1 MYTPR
6 FSVCI
11 RTPDT
16 LTGWTLH
23 SDHTADTDALTEA
36 ATLRNAGHQRTLSTG
51 PAPTLTAPSSTRVI
65 RHERHEGLRML

>member
-36 ATLRNAGHQRTLSTG
+36 ATLRNAGTPAHAFDWAG
-51 PAPTLTAPSSTRVI
+51 PDPDGTILDPEVRES
-65 RHERHEGLRML
+65 